1 MSENLS
7 TDNKKLVSK
16 LVQSASELKSK
27 VSSVIQP
34 SEQAETL
41 INFIEQRIHQLGD
54 SLRDEMQQISEKY
67 RSEMEQVYLQKQQQ
81 LRREA
86 MYQWFITLALLIAMM
101 AKNSILNF

>member
-1 MSENLS
+1 
-7 TDNKKLVSK
+7 
-16 LVQSASELKSK
+16 
-27 VSSVIQP
+27 
-34 SEQAETL
+34 
-41 INFIEQRIHQLGD
+41 
-54 SLRDEMQQISEKY
+54 MQQISEKY